1 MPIWSPKTATGPTEV
16 VHPYASLAYAHA
28 LSHAGRPVAV
38 PEWGVPVLARSLP
51 RDLNPDPGHV
61 EDAMGL
67 YPLTPFT
74 TTADLSGGLER
85 LRSLGLVSVV
95 LVPDPLAAPSGGRLS
110 EAFDFARP
118 FKIHLTID
126 PARGRYSPSRHHAER
141 IRRGHRRCQIDV
153 GSLPLWL
160 EDWKRLYR
168 GLVTRRSVSG
178 AAAFPDPSFEV
189 MGKDPALVAFAA
201 SIGDRI
207 VGMTLWFAWDGV
219 IYNHL
224 TAVDADGYANGAS
237 FALYDAAIQHFE
249 GQGVVNLGGGA
260 GIGSGE
266 GGLFAFKSG
275 FANGEVMTLL
285 CGAVL
290 DPARY
295 AALGAGVETEFFPAY
310 RA

>member
-1 MPIWSPKTATGPTEV
+1 MPIWSPKTVTGPAEL

-28 LSHAGRPVAV
+28 LGHAGRPVVV
-38 PEWGVPVLARSLP
+38 PEWGVPILARSIP
-51 RDLNPDPGHV
+51 RDLNPAFGEG

-67 YPLTPFT
+67 YPLTALAP
-74 TTADLSGGLER
+74 TADLSGGLER
-85 LRSLGLVSVV
+85 LRGLGLISVV
-95 LVPDPLAAPSGGRLS
+95 LVPDPLAGPPQERLS
-110 EAFDFARP
+110 EAFGFVQP
-118 FKIHLTID
+118 FKAHLTID

-141 IRRGHRRCQIDV
+141 IRRGHRRCRIDV
-153 GSLPLWL
+153 GSLPPWL

-178 AAAFPDPSFEV
+178 VAAFPDASFEI
-189 MGKDPALVAFAA
+189 MGKEPALVAFAA
-201 SIGDRI
+201 SVGDHI
-207 VGMTLWFAWDGV
+207 VGMTLWFACNGV

-237 FALYDAAIQHFE
+237 FALYDTAIQHFE

-275 FANGEVMTLL
+275 FANGEVMTSL

-290 DPARY
+290 DPPRY
-295 AALGAGVETEFFPAY
+295 AALSAGVETGFFPAY